1 MTKIQLLNVIN
12 TLINDNNA
20 KEISAKDVRDALE
33 AVYDSATSN
42 EIGGRV
48 YLKGNVYLPGDVVSQ
63 SGLLYVCKVAHTAS
77 VWAVDQNNWSDT
89 ISDAGT
95 Y

>member
-1 MTKIQLLNVIN
+1 MTKVALLNLIN

-33 AVYDSATSN
+33 AVTDFAST

-48 YLKGNVYLPGDVVSQ
+48 YLKDNVYLLGDVISHG
-63 SGLLYVCKVAHTAS
+63 GLLYVCKVAHTAS
-77 VWAVDQNNWSDT
+77 VWAVDRNNWSDT